1 MTNTTPPRP
10 KMQASSRPRLLDLFC
25 GAGGAAVGYH
35 RAGFDVVGVDIKPQ
49 PHYPFKFIQADALE
63 FTRWGAVAYLF
74 DAIHAS
80 PPCQAYS
87 VLRRA
92 NPDAEYP
99 NLIAPTRELLEAT
112 GLPYVIENVPGA
124 PTRHLIVLCG
134 SMFGLGANGRQLRRH
149 RNFELS
155 FPMMSPP
162 CQHEGEAIGVYGGGP
177 TGRYTFENGAKK
189 DYYNRRGGYQG
200 TIAEKQEAMGIDWM
214 NAAEINQAIPPA
226 YTELIGFQLRQHIDA
241 EARTHTMQGGGLR

>member
-1 MTNTTPPRP
+1 MSEQHPAAN
-10 KMQASSRPRLLDLFC
+10 RPRLLDLFC
-25 GAGGAAVGYH
+25 GAGGASVGYH

-49 PHYPFKFIQADALE
+49 PHYPFEFIQADALE
-63 FTRWGAVAYLF
+63 TVSSIWLDPIEPLEPI

-99 NLIAPTRELLEAT
+99 NLIEPTRELLEAT

-124 PTRHLIVLCG
+124 PTHHLIVLCG

-155 FPMMSPP
+155 FSMMSPP

-200 TIAEKQEAMGIDWM
+200 TIAEKREAMGIDWM
-214 NAAEINQAIPPA
+214 NASEINQAIPPA
-226 YTELIGFQLRQHIDA
+226 YTDLIGHQLLVHIRA
-241 EARTHTMQGGGLR
+241 TVPA